1 METASNFLTR
11 YQLEN
16 VKLYTNYRKMLEQIK
31 LDLVAIAT
39 PSGEHAKIAAAC
51 IRKGCH
57 VIIEKPVA
65 LSLEEIEELKWL
77 AMKYNVKAVVCH
89 PNRFNRSVQQLR
101 GALDEGRLGT
111 LHYSSAVIRWYR
123 SKEYYK
129 QANWRG
135 TWEQDG
141 GCLMNQCIH
150 NIDLLLWMM
159 GRKATSVMAVTS
171 NVAHPYIEVEDF
183 GLAIVEF
190 EDGTYGTIEGT
201 TTTYP
206 ENLEETFG
214 IFGSQGTVV
223 LGGRSLNQIEQWKL
237 ADISL
242 KDDVILELAKETPSN
257 IYGFGH
263 DMLYQDMI
271 QSILKDKSPYITLED
286 GKRAVELILAIYQSS
301 RTKKVVTLPLYR
313 GSTLDSASMF
323 R

>member
-77 AMKYNVKAVVCH
+77 AMKYNVKAAVCH

-242 KDDVILELAKETPSN
+242 KDDAILELAKET
-257 IYGFGH
+257 
-263 DMLYQDMI
+263 
-271 QSILKDKSPYITLED
+271 PYITLED